1 MATLHPDDTPAGPS
15 AAKLRP
21 REAEDWLNRHVYHP
35 PARRLARLLQPTGV
49 SPNMVSV
56 AGGLSI
62 VAAAAAYTLI
72 SWPAGVLLGFFLH
85 AFWHVLDGA
94 DGELARLTGR
104 SSPTGEL
111 VDGVCDY
118 AGHALLYFALA
129 LFIFPAVG
137 HWAWVVG
144 WAAGLS
150 HVAQSNHAESQRRT
164 YLWWVYGVPW
174 LKHAQAAGDE
184 VFEHRNWFSLAF
196 AWFARLY
203 LKLAEASDP
212 YAAEVDALIAGA
224 AGDPRRRQLIA
235 DLARDNGRVSLL
247 YQKFVGA
254 NPRAPILGLA
264 MALGSP
270 LYYFLAECVLLNLLL
285 LASIRHHRSASRR
298 LARQARRALS
308 DADG

>member
-1 MATLHPDDTPAGPS
+1 MATLHPDETPAAPG

-21 REAEDWLNRHVYHP
+21 REAEDWLNRYVYHP
-35 PARRLARLLQPTGV
+35 PARRLARLLGPTGIT
-49 SPNMVSV
+49 PNMVSV

-62 VAAAAAYTLI
+62 VAAGAAYTLI
-72 SWPAGVLLGFFLH
+72 SWPAGVVLGFLLH

-111 VDGVCDY
+111 IDGVCDY
-118 AGHALLYFALA
+118 AGHALLYLALA
-129 LFIFPAVG
+129 IFIFPAVG

-150 HVAQSNHAESQRRT
+150 HAAQSNHAESQRRT
-164 YLWWVYGVPW
+164 YLWWAYGVPW
-174 LKHAQAAGDE
+174 LKHAQADGDR
-184 VFEHRNWFSLAF
+184 VFSPRNRFSRGF
-196 AWFARLY
+196 AWFARFY

-212 YAAEVDALIAGA
+212 YAAEVDALIART
-224 AGDPRRRQLIA
+224 AGDPRRREMIA
-235 DLARDNGRVSLL
+235 RLARDNGRVSLL

-270 LYYFLAECVLLNLLL
+270 LYYFLAEIVLLNLLL
-285 LASIRHHRSASRR
+285 AASVRHHRAASRR
-298 LARQARRALS
+298 LARQARLALS
-308 DADG
+308 EADD

>member
-1 MATLHPDDTPAGPS
+1 MATLHPEETPAAPG

-21 REAEDWLNRHVYHP
+21 REAEDWLNRYVYHP
-35 PARRLARLLQPTGV
+35 PARRLARLLRPTGV
-49 SPNMVSV
+49 TPNMVSV

-62 VAAAAAYTLI
+62 AAAAGAYTLV
-72 SWPAGVLLGFFLH
+72 SWPAGVVLGFLLH

-111 VDGVCDY
+111 IDGVCDY
-118 AGHALLYFALA
+118 TGHAFLYLALA
-129 LFIFPAVG
+129 IFIFPVIG
-137 HWAWVVG
+137 HWAWAVG

-150 HVAQSNHAESQRRT
+150 HAAQSNHAESQRRT
-164 YLWWVYGVPW
+164 YLWWAYDVPW

-184 VFEHRNWFSLAF
+184 VFGQRNWFSRAF
-196 AWFARLY
+196 AGFARGY

-212 YAAEVDALIAGA
+212 YAAEVDALIARA
-224 AGDPRRRQLIA
+224 SGDPRRRELVA
-235 DLARDNGRVSLL
+235 RLARENGRVSLL
-247 YQKFVGA
+247 YQKVVGA
-254 NPRAPILGLA
+254 NPRAPILGVA

-270 LYYFLAECVLLNLLL
+270 LYYFAAEIVLLNLVLV
-285 LASIRHHRSASRR
+285 ASVRHHRAASRR
-298 LARQARRALS
+298 LARQAGLALS